1 MLCIVTV
8 FVNASRLLFVMTI
21 KFCYKKIRLMP
32 SANRTGIFSIVTEI
46 AAEKEFNLAVSHG
59 EKYQVMAYYMIH
71 IMAES
76 DAIKMQFV

>member
-1 MLCIVTV
+1 
-8 FVNASRLLFVMTI
+8 
-21 KFCYKKIRLMP
+21 MP